1 MDVAAGAR
9 PAAYPEN
16 SHGSIEWNGLLAAG
30 NTDAPARKLLCV
42 QAPHHASNEDGV
54 AVDWAVVSA
63 VDFIGLFYG
72 LDLAMTAPDDP
83 EPKWGW
89 PAAFWFAAT
98 LVFLTWLVIWR
109 VVSWVLS

>member
-1 MDVAAGAR
+1 
-9 PAAYPEN
+9 
-16 SHGSIEWNGLLAAG
+16 
-30 NTDAPARKLLCV
+30 
-42 QAPHHASNEDGV
+42 
-54 AVDWAVVSA
+54 
-63 VDFIGLFYG
+63 
-72 LDLAMTAPDDP
+72 MTAPDDP